1 MSTRHPLRHTLHR
14 AVTLLAAIAA
24 LAGGIDPAT
33 ASDLQVSGFATL
45 GAAYTRSDELEFAR
59 VGIDAPGGNRVDTG
73 PDSVLGLQFGW
84 QAGNGSGAVLQLV
97 TRETQRGDYTPAPP
111 SPS

>member
-59 VGIDAPGGNRVDTG
+59 VGIPLTLLQVAIFGVF
-73 PDSVLGLQFGW
+73 LG
-84 QAGNGSGAVLQLV
+84 A
-97 TRETQRGDYTPAPP
+97 
-111 SPS
+111 